1 MNSDLT
7 DISLV
12 LLLNR
17 AARAGEQRFLQRFA
31 EAGYPELR
39 RRHAIVFDAL
49 ASGGLRAADLALRL
63 GTTPQAVT
71 QLIADLEASG
81 NIMRSPDPHDGR
93 ARLIKLTERGHQA
106 LAVCHAI
113 LDEIDQEVL
122 QTIGATTLESTRE
135 ALMAYICVFK
145 DVADA

>member
-1 MNSDLT
+1 MSSDLT

-81 NIMRSPDPHDGR
+81 DIMRIPDPRDGR
-93 ARLIKLTERGHQA
+93 ARLIELTGRGHQA

-122 QTIGATTLESTRE
+122 QIIGTTKINATRK
-135 ALMAYICVFK
+135 ALTAYIRVFSSP
-145 DVADA
+145 